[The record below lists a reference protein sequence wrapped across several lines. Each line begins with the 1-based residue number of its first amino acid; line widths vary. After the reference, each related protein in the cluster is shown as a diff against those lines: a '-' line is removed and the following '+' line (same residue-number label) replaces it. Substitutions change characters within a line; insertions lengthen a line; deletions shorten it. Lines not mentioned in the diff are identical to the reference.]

1 MKIIEAEAISID
13 IPIIAP
19 LRVSGGVNLDFSKD
33 IIVKITDEKGNTGYG
48 EGAPRIRIT
57 GETRKECLS
66 FLNDELFPNLKGE
79 EISIGNISS
88 ILDEFPGHYAAKAP
102 VDMAVYDIMSRS
114 MGVPL
119 YRFLGGAVRKELPV
133 ARSVSLD
140 IPEVMKKEAQ
150 DIISEGIHR
159 IKLKVGV
166 DRDQDIETV
175 RTVREVIGKD
185 IDINIDANQGWQV
198 GEAIDMLRELEPYG
212 ILFCEQPVQKDDIDG
227 LKEIREKTGVKIM
240 ADESAYSPEK
250 VLELV
255 SKRAVDCVNIKLE
268 KCGGITPAVKISSIC
283 SAGGIPCQLGDAVTG
298 GLNTAAGIH
307 FACSNANV
315 QYFEFGCGPFMR
327 VRDFTDV
334 GRYYSEGVI
343 RIINEKGVGINM
355 DIDSVRT
362 IQI

>member
-13 IPIIAP
+13 IPIKAP
-19 LRVSGGVNLDFSKD
+19 LRVSGGVNLDFSRD
-33 IIVKITDEKGNTGYG
+33 ILVKITDEKGNTGYG
-48 EGAPRIRIT
+48 EGAPRTRIT

-66 FLNDELFPNLKGE
+66 FLNDELLPNLKGE
-79 EISIGNISS
+79 KISIGNISS
-88 ILDEFPGHYAAKAP
+88 ILSGFSGHHAAKAP
-102 VDMAVYDIMSRS
+102 VDVAVYDILSKR

-119 YRFLGGAVRKELPV
+119 YWFLGGSVRTRLPV

-140 IPEVMKKEAQ
+140 TPEIMKAEALDLVSQ
-150 DIISEGIHR
+150 GIRR

-166 DRDQDIETV
+166 NRDRDVETV
-175 RTVREVIGKD
+175 RTVREAVGEK

-198 GEAIDMLRELEPYG
+198 GEAIDILKALEPYG
-212 ILFCEQPVQKDDIDG
+212 ILYCEQPVHKDDIDG
-227 LKEIREKTGVKIM
+227 LKEVREKTGVKIM
-240 ADESAYSPEK
+240 ADESADSPEK

-255 SKRAVDCVNIKLE
+255 SKNAADCVNIKLE
-268 KCGGITPAVKISSIC
+268 KCGGITPALQISSIC
-283 SAGGIPCQLGDAVTG
+283 DAGGIPCQLGDAVTG

-307 FACSNANV
+307 FACSNLNV

-334 GRYYSEGVI
+334 DRYYSKGII
-343 RIINEKGVGINM
+343 RIIDETGIGVRM

-362 IQI
+362 R

>member
-1 MKIIEAEAISID
+1 MKIVKTEAIAID
-13 IPIIAP
+13 IPIKAP

-33 IIVKITDEKGNTGYG
+33 IIVKIIDEKGNTGYG
-48 EGAPRIRIT
+48 EGAPRVRIT

-79 EISIGNISS
+79 IISIGNISS
-88 ILDEFPGHYAAKAP
+88 ILNEFPGHYAAKAP
-102 VDMAVYDIMSRS
+102 VDMAVYDIISKS

-119 YRFLGGAVRKELPV
+119 YQFLGGAVRTELPV
-133 ARSVSLD
+133 ARSVSLNTPD
-140 IPEVMKKEAQ
+140 VMKKEALEM
-150 DIISEGIHR
+150 ISEGIYR

-166 DRDQDIETV
+166 DRDHDIETV
-175 RTVREVIGKD
+175 RTVREAVGEN
-185 IDINIDANQGWQV
+185 IDINIDANQGWQIS
-198 GEAIDMLRELEPYG
+198 EAIDILKELEPYD

-227 LKEIREKTGVKIM
+227 LKEVKEKTNVKIM

-250 VLELV
+250 ILELI

-268 KCGGITPAVKISSIC
+268 KCGGITPAIQISSIC

-307 FACSNANV
+307 FACSNYNI
-315 QYFEFGCGPFMR
+315 QFFEFGCGPFMR
-327 VRDFTDV
+327 VKDFTDV

-343 RIINEKGVGINM
+343 RIINEKGIGINM
-355 DIDSVRT
+355 DLDRVRV
-362 IQI
+362 

>member
-1 MKIIEAEAISID
+1 MKITEAEAISID
-13 IPIIAP
+13 IPIKAP

-57 GETRKECLS
+57 GETRRECLS

-79 EISIGNISS
+79 KISTGNISS
-88 ILDEFPGHYAAKAP
+88 ILDEFPGHNAAKAP
-102 VDMAVYDIMSRS
+102 VDMAVYDIMSKR

-119 YRFLGGAVRKELPV
+119 YRFLGGAVRTKLPV

-140 IPEVMKKEAQ
+140 TPEAMKTEAW
-150 DIISEGIHR
+150 DIVSEGIRR

-166 DRDQDIETV
+166 NREQDIETV
-175 RTVREVIGKD
+175 RTVREAVGKE

-198 GEAIDMLRELEPYG
+198 GEAVDILQKLKPYG
-212 ILFCEQPVQKDDIDG
+212 IMFCEQPVHKDNIDG

-255 SKRAVDCVNIKLE
+255 SKRAADCVNIKLE
-268 KCGGITPAVKISSIC
+268 KCGGITPAIQISSIC

-307 FACSNANV
+307 FACSNFNV
-315 QYFEFGCGPFMR
+315 KYFEFGCGPFMR

-334 GRYYSEGVI
+334 DQYYSKGVI
-343 RIINEKGVGINM
+343 QIINETGIGINM

-362 IQI
+362 R

>member
-1 MKIIEAEAISID
+1 MKIIKTEAIAID
-13 IPIIAP
+13 IPIKAP
-19 LRVSGGVNLDFSKD
+19 LRVSGGGNLDFARD
-33 IIVKITDEKGNTGYG
+33 IIVKLTDEKGNTGYG

-57 GETRKECLS
+57 GETRKECLA
-66 FLNDELFPNLKGE
+66 FLNNELFPNLLGQ

-88 ILDEFPGHYAAKAP
+88 ILAEFPGYFAAKAP
-102 VDMAVYDIMSRS
+102 VDMAVYDIMSKR

-119 YRFLGGAVRKELPV
+119 YRFLGGAVRTQLPV
-133 ARSVSLD
+133 ARAVSLD
-140 IPEVMKKEAQ
+140 TPAVMQQEAQ
-150 DIISEGIHR
+150 AMIAQGIHR

-166 DRDQDIETV
+166 NRDQDIETV
-175 RTVREVIGKD
+175 RTVREVVGKD
-185 IDINIDANQGWQV
+185 IDINIDANQAWQV
-198 GEAIDMLRELEPYG
+198 AEAIDILRELEPYD
-212 ILFCEQPVQKDDIDG
+212 ILFCEQPVHKDDIDG
-227 LKEIREKTGVKIM
+227 LQEIRAKTGVKIM

-255 SKRAVDCVNIKLE
+255 SKQAVDCVNIKLE
-268 KCGGITPAVKISSIC
+268 KCGGLTPAVQISSIC
-283 SAGGIPCQLGDAVTG
+283 RAGGIPCQLGDAVTG

-334 GRYYSEGVI
+334 GQYYAAGVI
-343 RIINEKGVGINM
+343 RIIHENGIGIHM

-362 IQI
+362 NPK